1 MLLTLATAAATY
13 GAVRLFSRFA
23 IVYGRRRI
31 VMMVLCGFLF
41 GWLVRSLPLLTG
53 HMFDGEST
61 TFSGGFHV
69 IGFIIPGLIALWM
82 DRQGWVETWAPLL
95 TSSVV
100 VRLALI
106 LIGVEMLP

>member
-1 MLLTLATAAATY
+1 LLTLTTAAATY

-31 VMMVLCGFLF
+31 VMMVLCGFLL
-41 GWLVRSLPLLTG
+41 GCLVRSLPRLTG
-53 HMFDGEST
+53 QMLDGEAT
-61 TFSGGFHV
+61 TLLSGFHV
-69 IGFIIPGLIALWM
+69 IGFIIPGLIAIWM

-106 LIGVEMLP
+106 LIGMETLQ